1 MNQAKHILVTAP
13 LGFGG
18 ITSMMINI
26 QKNID
31 RDKLNFDYLVLHDRH
46 EDFEDVVIKMG
57 SQKLIASAD
66 EVNNKWRRVFVRWY
80 RLYRVFKDNEIK
92 VLHLNGGP
100 ASDMTMVF
108 IAKLAGVKHVTF
120 HSHNAG
126 NAVYRNKITVVMSKA
141 FKMLMPAFVD
151 EFWACSSLAAQ
162 FSFPKSIVKNQKYK
176 FIPNGVALEK
186 FSYNAS
192 VREEMRKKLGVEDKF
207 VIGHAGRFN
216 IQKNHEYL
224 IEMFSALHSKCPD
237 TVLLLFGDGELYK
250 KIQDKVKKMNLEDS
264 VRFMG
269 TTDEMPKMYQAID
282 VFVMPSFCEGLP
294 VAGVEAQASGLP
306 VILADT
312 ITKEV
317 GVTNCVKYLPL
328 SDDKAEWVR
337 EILNFRGFK
346 RYSRCEEL
354 KRAGFDEK
362 DVARNFQNYYLK
374 VLENLK

>member
-46 EDFEDVVIKMG
+46 EDLEDVVIKMG

-162 FSFPKSIVKNQKYK
+162 FSFPKSIVKNQK
-176 FIPNGVALEK
+176 
-186 FSYNAS
+186 
-192 VREEMRKKLGVEDKF
+192 
-207 VIGHAGRFN
+207 
-216 IQKNHEYL
+216 
-224 IEMFSALHSKCPD
+224 
-237 TVLLLFGDGELYK
+237 
-250 KIQDKVKKMNLEDS
+250 
-264 VRFMG
+264 
-269 TTDEMPKMYQAID
+269 
-282 VFVMPSFCEGLP
+282 
-294 VAGVEAQASGLP
+294 
-306 VILADT
+306 
-312 ITKEV
+312 
-317 GVTNCVKYLPL
+317 
-328 SDDKAEWVR
+328 
-337 EILNFRGFK
+337 
-346 RYSRCEEL
+346 
-354 KRAGFDEK
+354 
-362 DVARNFQNYYLK
+362 
-374 VLENLK
+374 

>member
-13 LGFGG
+13 LGVGG

-31 RDKLNFDYLVLHDRH
+31 REKINFDYLVLHDRH
-46 EDFEDVVIKMG
+46 EDLEDVVIKMG

-66 EVNNKWRRVFVRWY
+66 EISNKWHRGFVRWY
-80 RLYRVFKDNEIK
+80 RLYRVFKDDDIK

-100 ASDMTMVF
+100 ASDMTTVF

-126 NAVYRNKITVVMSKA
+126 NAVYRNKISVAMSKI
-141 FKMLMPAFVD
+141 FKLFMPIFVD

-176 FIPNGVALEK
+176 FIPNGIALEK
-186 FSYNAS
+186 FSYNVS
-192 VREEMRKKLGVEDKF
+192 LRKEMRKKLGVEDKF

-282 VFVMPSFCEGLP
+282 VFVMPSFCEGL
-294 VAGVEAQASGLP
+294 
-306 VILADT
+306 
-312 ITKEV
+312 
-317 GVTNCVKYLPL
+317 
-328 SDDKAEWVR
+328 
-337 EILNFRGFK
+337 
-346 RYSRCEEL
+346 
-354 KRAGFDEK
+354 
-362 DVARNFQNYYLK
+362 
-374 VLENLK
+374 

>member
-31 RDKLNFDYLVLHDRH
+31 RDKLNFDYLVLHNRH
-46 EDFEDVVIKMG
+46 EDLEDVVIKMG

-80 RLYRVFKDNEIK
+80 RLYRVFKDNDIK

-162 FSFPKSIVKNQKYK
+162 FSFPKSIVKKQKYE

-186 FSYNAS
+186 FSYSAS
-192 VREEMRKKLGVEDKF
+192 VRKEMRKKLCLEEKF

-224 IEMFSALHSKCPD
+224 IEMFSALHNKCPD
-237 TVLLLFGDGELYK
+237 AVLILFGNGELYTT
-250 KIQDKVKKMNLEDS
+250 IQTKVKNMNLEGS
-264 VRFMG
+264 VWFMG
-269 TTDEMPKMYQAID
+269 TTDEMPKMYQAMD
-282 VFVMPSFCEGLP
+282 VFVMPSLCEGLP

-317 GVTNCVKYLPL
+317 GVTDCVKYLPL
-328 SDDKAEWVR
+328 LDDKTEWVR

-354 KRAGFDEK
+354 KMAGFDEK

-374 VLENLK
+374 VLENL

>member
-13 LGFGG
+13 LGVGG

-31 RDKLNFDYLVLHDRH
+31 REKINFDYLVLHDRH
-46 EDFEDVVIKMG
+46 EDLEDVVIKMG
-57 SQKLIASAD
+57 SKKLIASAD
-66 EVNNKWRRVFVRWY
+66 EISNKWLRGFVRWY
-80 RLYRVFKDNEIK
+80 RLYRVFKDNDIK

-100 ASDMTMVF
+100 ASDMTTVF

-126 NAVYRNKITVVMSKA
+126 NAVYRNKISVAMSKI
-141 FKMLMPAFVD
+141 FKLFMPVFVD

-176 FIPNGVALEK
+176 FIPNGIALEK
-186 FSYNAS
+186 FSYNVS
-192 VREEMRKKLGVEDKF
+192 LRKEMRKKLGVEDKF

-237 TVLLLFGDGELYK
+237 TVLLLFGDG
-250 KIQDKVKKMNLEDS
+250 
-264 VRFMG
+264 
-269 TTDEMPKMYQAID
+269 KMYQAID

-362 DVARNFQNYYLK
+362 DVARYFQNYYLK

>member
-46 EDFEDVVIKMG
+46 EDLEDVVIKMG

-224 IEMFSALHSKCPD
+224 IEVFSALHSKCPD
-237 TVLLLFGDGELYK
+237 AVLLLFGDGELYK

-282 VFVMPSFCEGLP
+282 VFIMPSFCEGLP

-354 KRAGFDEK
+354 KRAGFE
-362 DVARNFQNYYLK
+362 NYYLN
-374 VLENLK
+374 VLENL